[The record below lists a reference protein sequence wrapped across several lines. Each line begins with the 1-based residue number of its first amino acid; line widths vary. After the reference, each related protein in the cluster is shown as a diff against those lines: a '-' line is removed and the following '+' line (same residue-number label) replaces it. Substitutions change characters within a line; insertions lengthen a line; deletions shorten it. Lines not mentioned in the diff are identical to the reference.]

1 MPLQADKHI
10 LARAPDTG
18 HAPDPVKPYWPGT
31 PPTPRPAGHQLL
43 LLAQEQGKGRE
54 AKDLLLRYT
63 YEQGENVSDI
73 GTLVRAG
80 RELGLDEGEVRRHL
94 AEDRGRAAVLRDD
107 ETGKRELGISGVPY
121 FIVGPGGGGGGE
133 PGRRYAL
140 SGAQPAAAFVK
151 AVGKVLAE
159 QAG

>member
-1 MPLQADKHI
+1 M
-10 LARAPDTG
+10 
-18 HAPDPVKPYWPGT
+18 KPYWPGT